1 MSRILQLSGS
11 ALRKYASPNIAMI
24 YLSVYLILQFLSS
37 IFLLIQCGGKKKTGL
52 KKGAKPATPTPA
64 SAAAKAEEKKPEP
77 AEKKE
82 DAKQEPSKPEEKKSA
97 EKDEK
102 KKEEKSDEKKVEE
115 KKEDELKVDPTPQS
129 VDDDKKQKSKQG
141 EPSVTKSTMGK
152 PDENI
157 KLSASS
163 LAWEDKEAQQV
174 LKVTNNTEK
183 KQALKI
189 KCSNNS
195 VFKVN
200 PVFAMIEL
208 GKTLDIVVT
217 RKNGP
222 LKTEKLLI
230 LTTPFEGT
238 EAEKAYEDKEL
249 IPACATVPMV
259 PK

>member
-1 MSRILQLSGS
+1 
-11 ALRKYASPNIAMI
+11 
-24 YLSVYLILQFLSS
+24 
-37 IFLLIQCGGKKKTGL
+37 
-52 KKGAKPATPTPA
+52 GAKPAAAP
-64 SAAAKAEEKKPEP
+64 AAKAEEKPKAEG
-77 AEKKE
+77 EKKE
-82 DAKQEPSKPEEKKSA
+82 DAKQEPSKQDDKKSG
-97 EKDEK
+97 EQSKDDKKKDEK
-102 KKEEKSDEKKVEE
+102 SDDKKEE
-115 KKEDELKVDPTPQS
+115 ELKVDPTPPT

-174 LKVTNNTEK
+174 LKVTNNSEK

-200 PVFAMIEL
+200 PVFGMIEV

-230 LTTPFEGT
+230 LTTPFDGD

>member
-1 MSRILQLSGS
+1 
-11 ALRKYASPNIAMI
+11 MI

-37 IFLLIQCGGKKKTGL
+37 IFLLIQCGGKKKTEL
-52 KKGAKPATPTPA
+52 KKAG
-64 SAAAKAEEKKPEP
+64 AKAEEKPKAE

-82 DAKQEPSKPEEKKSA
+82 EAKQEPSKPEDKKSA
-97 EKDEK
+97 EQSKDDK
-102 KKEEKSDEKKVEE
+102 KKEEKSED
-115 KKEDELKVDPTPQS
+115 KKEEELKVDPTPQS

-174 LKVTNNTEK
+174 LKVTNNAEK

-195 VFKVN
+195 VYKVN
-200 PVFAMIEL
+200 PVFAMIEV

-230 LTTPFEGT
+230 LTTPFEGS

-249 IPACATVPMV
+249 IPACAPVPMV